1 VCVCPCVLRVPL
13 CASVPPQKND
23 TRQFRLDLE
32 RDLDNR
38 NPPGAVGHVTVED
51 AVAQRYRAKK
61 GSGSGTIWTTKEK
74 NTGRALVSSHRLT
87 DPECQCRHDLT
98 VDEQIARGISGNG
111 MRSGDCPLTMRIEVQ
126 LSGFGMP
133 SVRLDLS
140 HSGLGDDELPEM
152 CEIIKKNRTLREL
165 CLNDNQIGNVG
176 AMHLAAMLKES
187 NPCRFCSFQGLHL
200 KLAELDLGNNNIG
213 DVGATHLAQALVCL
227 VQGLV
232 QGLGRQQHWR
242 RRRHTPCPGLCV
254 VWVLTS

>member
-1 VCVCPCVLRVPL
+1 MCACLRACVCVCPCVLRVPL

-98 VDEQIARGISGNG
+98 VDGVLRACRPAACAASPPCVFYLNEQEKAR
-111 MRSGDCPLTMRIEVQ
+111 DVW
-126 LSGFGMP
+126 
-133 SVRLDLS
+133 
-140 HSGLGDDELPEM
+140 GLGF
-152 CEIIKKNRTLREL
+152 R
-165 CLNDNQIGNVG
+165 V
-176 AMHLAAMLKES
+176 
-187 NPCRFCSFQGLHL
+187 
-200 KLAELDLGNNNIG
+200 
-213 DVGATHLAQALVCL
+213 
-227 VQGLV
+227 
-232 QGLGRQQHWR
+232 
-242 RRRHTPCPGLCV
+242 
-254 VWVLTS
+254 